1 MSRAIHS
8 DGRNRISRRAKNEG
22 FVGARRLL
30 HLHVSTMALSHHG
43 ASAATGANM
52 SHHQRLAGIGQ
63 APSGRILYSHFD
75 VKALKPD
82 QRLLA
87 WRDRLGQIIDVVLPT
102 RSQLVLPFRAAINRY
117 DVGEFTFCDAY
128 TDRITQDRTIS
139 RISKDNARGI
149 VFHVFIEGD
158 PGSVVAR
165 SRSREGLRC
174 EVGILAVDLDQPLH
188 IVRHGCRH
196 VTLFVPPERLQDVF
210 RDPGALHGRVLSP
223 DQPSVQMVLRR
234 VMALCEDIQDMTV
247 DDAYRRIL
255 AIVHLIAAAFAEQAG
270 LIGGKRA
277 IARTAMFD
285 EVRGFVRAN
294 LGDASL
300 SPESV
305 LESLGL
311 PRPTVYRLFQHEG
324 GLGTYIRDLR
334 LRAAATNLVRFPGMA
349 VIDVANTLGFKSA
362 SDFTRAFRRAYDIAP
377 HEVRLNERGAVDQD
391 AGTPPADLGE
401 A

>member
-1 MSRAIHS
+1 
-8 DGRNRISRRAKNEG
+8 
-22 FVGARRLL
+22 
-30 HLHVSTMALSHHG
+30 
-43 ASAATGANM
+43 
-52 SHHQRLAGIGQ
+52 
-63 APSGRILYSHFD
+63 
-75 VKALKPD
+75 
-82 QRLLA
+82 
-87 WRDRLGQIIDVVLPT
+87 
-102 RSQLVLPFRAAINRY
+102 
-117 DVGEFTFCDAY
+117 
-128 TDRITQDRTIS
+128 
-139 RISKDNARGI
+139 
-149 VFHVFIEGD
+149 
-158 PGSVVAR
+158 
-165 SRSREGLRC
+165 
-174 EVGILAVDLDQPLH
+174 
-188 IVRHGCRH
+188 
-196 VTLFVPPERLQDVF
+196 
-210 RDPGALHGRVLSP
+210 
-223 DQPSVQMVLRR
+223 
-234 VMALCEDIQDMTV
+234 MALCEDIQDMTV

-324 GLGTYIRDLR
+324 GLGAYIRDLR

-349 VIDVANTLGFKSA
+349 VKDVANTLGFKSA